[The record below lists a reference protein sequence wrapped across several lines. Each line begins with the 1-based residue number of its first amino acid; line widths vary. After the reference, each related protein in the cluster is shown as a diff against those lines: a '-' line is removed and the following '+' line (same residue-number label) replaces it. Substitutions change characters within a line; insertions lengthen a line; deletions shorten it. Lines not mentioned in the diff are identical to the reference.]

1 MLCMRLLVPA
11 EVDGAPQRGHAAQG
25 HPSEVGVRLP
35 EGQISMQGVPEQM
48 QPVQEGNHVPAAAP
62 VQWAVPAVLA
72 EPENVVDVINA
83 WRVGI

>member
-1 MLCMRLLVPA
+1 
-11 EVDGAPQRGHAAQG
+11 
-25 HPSEVGVRLP
+25 
-35 EGQISMQGVPEQM
+35 M